1 MYALDFGR
9 DTLYTLILEVRKMF
23 GKVLDALGSAG
34 LDIHAIEILQHGEVA
49 LHKCFGGDV
58 RYPVYSVTK
67 SVTSAAFAMLCDDG
81 KLSAEM
87 PLAQFL
93 ESRYRALLRSGFE
106 TLTFERFLTMTA
118 GEFPFRPQGDNWL
131 EQALTLDVD
140 YSDSGFHYSNIPA
153 YLVGA
158 ACENAAGGDLMR
170 YLGGRL
176 FEPLG
181 IENVPYQKSPEG
193 HFYGA
198 TGMELTVGELARLG
212 QLFLQKGRW
221 QGEQLISEGAVE
233 KALVERSSNGRY
245 GYGYFIRIEDGRF
258 SFVGKWG
265 QRCTVS
271 PERDLVV
278 AYCSHQPERKDELAQ
293 VVHDAVTGG

>member
-1 MYALDFGR
+1 
-9 DTLYTLILEVRKMF
+9 MF
-23 GKVLDALGSAG
+23 ERVLAELKNAG
-34 LDIHAIEILQHGEVA
+34 LDVHAIEIMQGGEVM
-49 LHKCFGGDV
+49 LHECPDGDV

-67 SVTSAAFAMLCDDG
+67 SVTSAAFSMLCDDG
-81 KLSAEM
+81 ILSVDM
-87 PLAQFL
+87 PLSEFL
-93 ESRYRALLRSGFE
+93 ENRYKAMFKGGFE
-106 TLTFERFLTMTA
+106 KLTFERFLTMTA
-118 GEFPFRPQGDNWL
+118 GVFPFRPQGDNWL

-198 TGMELTVGELARLG
+198 TGMELTVSELARLG
-212 QLFLQKGRW
+212 QLYLQKGKW
-221 QGEQLISEGAVE
+221 QGDALISEGAVE
-233 KALVERSSNGRY
+233 NSLVRRSSNGKY

-265 QRCTVS
+265 QRCTVY
-271 PERDLVV
+271 PDRELVT
-278 AYCSHQPERKDELAQ
+278 AYFSHQPERKDELAQ